1 MAAFGSVPELEAAL
15 YPAAGPDTRGCVLRL
30 RRGGPA
36 GCGAPGASGRA
47 AGALELWAGA
57 EAGLPA
63 GRFALVRPGDQAAAA
78 LRALAAGPTQPPAGI
93 LVLSPG
99 AGGGGGG
106 GGGAAGPSAWS
117 PVGPL
122 ERRGHAWNPAGA
134 GSAFLGARFGAPVF
148 ALGLEDSER
157 ALAWARANADA
168 AFAGDLWEAEAAALM
183 WAADSVGSLECL
195 RDSLCLPL
203 GGYSPLLRLP
213 ARGESPPDKSPLPV
227 VLVAAQLDSAA
238 LFAGSEL
245 GAGSA
250 AGLVAGLAAM
260 EAVRASLDER
270 GGLAQGGAEVAFVG
284 LAGEPWGGLGS
295 ARVRAELE
303 GGGLGGRGGAG
314 VRGVLAVGAVSGAGL
329 LTSHNCSDTGDSEAP
344 ENAVAAAL
352 IEAAAGPLQGG
363 GSLKASSGQF
373 GAPPG
378 LCEALGQQRVSGAA
392 SLGPVA
398 ALENFEAT
406 FSNAFYESYL
416 DAPPLVGLDTVSV
429 AAAAELVALATLRL
443 ADPHAAQAHQV
454 DFPRLNATVHSL
466 AECLVTADPGLRCG
480 LSQELMSPPAGSSP
494 VPHYVGVLSPSG
506 AASDVLDPSDKEPLE
521 LFVWNWLARMGAEA
535 GSSETACGGKT
546 FGACAASGEVCM
558 GWRPEKG
565 KEGAGQCVKS
575 PATYVPAW
583 PGQLTFDKSAGLWA
597 VDASRDDPGHPL
609 WTESYWPA
617 GHPGL
622 RFLQRNSKEGATFL
636 LGLAMLF
643 LSLATA
649 YASRAI
655 HRRRYSRR

>member
-1 MAAFGSVPELEAAL
+1 MAAFGSVPELEETL
-15 YPAAGPDTRGCVLRL
+15 YPAAGVDTRGCVTRL

-57 EAGLPA
+57 EAELPA
-63 GRFALVRPGDQAAAA
+63 GRFALVRAGAQAAAA
-78 LRALAAGPTQPPAGI
+78 LRALAAGPARPPSGV

-99 AGGGGGG
+99 AGGE
-106 GGGAAGPSAWS
+106 GAAGPSAWS

-122 ERRGHAWNPAGA
+122 ERGSHAWNPAGA

-148 ALGLEDSER
+148 ALGPEDSER
-157 ALAWARANADA
+157 ALAWAEANANA
-168 AFAGDLWEAEAAALM
+168 AFAGDLWEAEAAARM
-183 WAADSVGSLECL
+183 WAADSAGSLECL
-195 RDSLCLPL
+195 QDGLCLPL

-213 ARGESPPDKSPLPV
+213 VHGEGPPDEAPLPV

-260 EAVRASLDER
+260 EAVRASLDEKGAR
-270 GGLAQGGAEVAFVG
+270 GGAEIAFVG

-295 ARVRAELE
+295 ARVQAELA
-303 GGGLGGRGGAG
+303 GGGLGGREVAD
-314 VRGVLAVGAVSGAGL
+314 VRGVLAVGAVSGSGL
-329 LTSHNCSDTGDSEAP
+329 LTSHNCSDAGGSEAS
-344 ENAVAAAL
+344 ENLVATVLA
-352 IEAAAGPLQGG
+352 EVAAGPLQGG
-363 GSLKASSGQF
+363 GSLKASRGQF

-392 SLGPVA
+392 PLGPVA
-398 ALENFEAT
+398 ALENFEAS
-406 FSNAFYESYL
+406 FSNAFYQGYL
-416 DAPPLVGLDTVSV
+416 DAPPLVSLDTVSV
-429 AAAAELVALATLRL
+429 AAAAELVALAALRL

-466 AECLVTADPGLRCG
+466 AECLGTADPGLRCS
-480 LSQELMSPPAGSSP
+480 LAQELMSPPAGSAP

-506 AASDVLDPSDKEPLE
+506 AASDALDPADKEPLE
-521 LFVWNWLARMGAEA
+521 LFVWNWLARVGAQP
-535 GSSETACGGKT
+535 GSSEAACGGKK
-546 FGACAASGEVCM
+546 FGACAASGEVCV

-565 KEGAGQCVKS
+565 NEGAGQCLKS

-583 PGQLTFDKSAGLWA
+583 PGQLFFEESSGLWA
-597 VDASRDDPGHPL
+597 VDASQDDPDHPL

-636 LGLAMLF
+636 LGLAVLF
-643 LSLATA
+643 LSLVTA

-655 HRRRYSRR
+655 HRRRHSRR

>member
-15 YPAAGPDTRGCVLRL
+15 YPAAAAGTRGCVLRL

-57 EAGLPA
+57 EAELPA
-63 GRFALVRPGDQAAAA
+63 GRFALVRAGAQAAAA
-78 LRALAAGPTQPPAGI
+78 LRALAADPARPPSGV

-99 AGGGGGG
+99 AGGEGGGD
-106 GGGAAGPSAWS
+106 GGAAGPSAWS

-122 ERRGHAWNPAGA
+122 ERGGHAWNPAGA

-148 ALGLEDSER
+148 ALGPEDSER
-157 ALAWARANADA
+157 ALLWAGANADA
-168 AFAGDLWEAEAAALM
+168 SFAGDLWEAEAAARM
-183 WAADSVGSLECL
+183 WAADSAGSLECL
-195 RDSLCLPL
+195 QDGLCLPL

-213 ARGESPPDKSPLPV
+213 VHGEAPSDEAPLPV

-238 LFAGSEL
+238 LFSGSEL

-250 AGLVAGLAAM
+250 AGLVAGLAAI
-260 EAVRASLDER
+260 EAVRASLDGE
-270 GGLAQGGAEVAFVG
+270 GGLARGGAEVAFVG

-295 ARVRAELE
+295 ARVLAELA
-303 GGGLGGRGGAG
+303 GGRLGGREVKD

-329 LTSHNCSDTGDSEAP
+329 LTSHNCSDAGGSETS
-344 ENAVAAAL
+344 ENLVATAL
-352 IEAAAGPLQGG
+352 AEAAAGPLQGG
-363 GSLKASSGQF
+363 GTLKASRGQF

-378 LCEALGQQRVSGAA
+378 LCEALGQQRVSGAVP
-392 SLGPVA
+392 LGPVA
-398 ALENFEAT
+398 ALENFEAS
-406 FSNAFYESYL
+406 FSNVFYQGYL
-416 DAPPLVGLDTVSV
+416 DAPPRVSLDVVSV
-429 AAAAELVALATLRL
+429 AAAAELVALAALRL
-443 ADPHAAQAHQV
+443 ADPHAVQAHRV

-466 AECLVTADPGLRCG
+466 AECLGTSDPGLRCS
-480 LSQELMSPPAGSSP
+480 LAQELMSPPAGSAS

-506 AASDVLDPSDKEPLE
+506 AASDVLDPADKEPLE
-521 LFVWNWLARMGAEA
+521 LFVWNWLARIGAEP
-535 GSSETACGGKT
+535 GSSEAVCGGKK
-546 FGACAASGEVCM
+546 FGACAASGEVCV

-565 KEGAGQCVKS
+565 KEGAGQCLKS
-575 PATYVPAW
+575 PATYIPAW
-583 PGQLTFDKSAGLWA
+583 PGQLSFEESSGLWV
-597 VDASRDDPGHPL
+597 VDASQDNPDHPL

-636 LGLAMLF
+636 LGLAVLF

-649 YASRAI
+649 YVSRAI
-655 HRRRYSRR
+655 HRRRHRRR

>member
-1 MAAFGSVPELEAAL
+1 MAAFGSVPELEETL
-15 YPAAGPDTRGCVLRL
+15 YPAAGVDTRGCVTRL

-36 GCGAPGASGRA
+36 GGGAPGASGRA

-57 EAGLPA
+57 EAELPA
-63 GRFALVRPGDQAAAA
+63 GRFALVRAGAQAAAA
-78 LRALAAGPTQPPAGI
+78 LRALAAGPARPPSGV

-99 AGGGGGG
+99 AGGE
-106 GGGAAGPSAWS
+106 GAAGPSAWS

-122 ERRGHAWNPAGA
+122 ERGSHAWNPAGA

-148 ALGLEDSER
+148 ALGPEDSER
-157 ALAWARANADA
+157 ALAWAEANANA
-168 AFAGDLWEAEAAALM
+168 AFAGDLWEAEAAARM
-183 WAADSVGSLECL
+183 WAADSAGSLECL
-195 RDSLCLPL
+195 QDGLCLPL
-203 GGYSPLLRLP
+203 GGDSPLLRLP
-213 ARGESPPDKSPLPV
+213 VHGEGPPDEAPLPV

-260 EAVRASLDER
+260 EAVRASLDEKGAR
-270 GGLAQGGAEVAFVG
+270 GGAEIAFVG

-295 ARVRAELE
+295 ARVQAELA
-303 GGGLGGRGGAG
+303 GGGLGGREVAD
-314 VRGVLAVGAVSGAGL
+314 VRGVLAVGAVSGSGL
-329 LTSHNCSDTGDSEAP
+329 LTSHNCSDAGGSEAS
-344 ENAVAAAL
+344 ENLVATVLA
-352 IEAAAGPLQGG
+352 EVAAGPLQGG
-363 GSLKASSGQF
+363 GSLKASRGQF

-392 SLGPVA
+392 PLGPVA
-398 ALENFEAT
+398 ALENFEAS
-406 FSNAFYESYL
+406 FSNAFYQGYL
-416 DAPPLVGLDTVSV
+416 DAPPLVSLDTVSV
-429 AAAAELVALATLRL
+429 AAAAELVALAALRL

-466 AECLVTADPGLRCG
+466 AECLGTADPGLRCS
-480 LSQELMSPPAGSSP
+480 LAQELMSPPAGSAP

-506 AASDVLDPSDKEPLE
+506 AASDALDPADKEPLE
-521 LFVWNWLARMGAEA
+521 LFVWNWLARVGAQP
-535 GSSETACGGKT
+535 GSSEAACGGKK
-546 FGACAASGEVCM
+546 FGACAASGEVCV

-565 KEGAGQCVKS
+565 NEGAGQCLKS

-583 PGQLTFDKSAGLWA
+583 PGQLFFEESSGLWA
-597 VDASRDDPGHPL
+597 VDASQDDPDHPL

-636 LGLAMLF
+636 LGLAVLF
-643 LSLATA
+643 LSLVTA

-655 HRRRYSRR
+655 HRRRHSRR